1 MSVRRSSS
9 NRSNSS
15 GRSASSGRPKIP
27 APPPPPPVR
36 YSIKEKKNTDDKGVK
51 LYTGPTIAYTSGS
64 TFAKNK
70 PNFLIDLTTEK
81 VYSSYDELK
90 NMSRKEINDIEKK
103 NRVYEAKMNDMRK
116 QTRGGRWQR
125 KSKRTRRHKR
135 S

>member
-9 NRSNSS
+9 NRSSSS

-36 YSIKEKKNTDDKGVK
+36 SSIKPKKETPEKGFK
-51 LYTGPTIAYTSGS
+51 LYTSPTITYTSGS

-70 PNFLIDLTTEK
+70 PNFLFDIANDT
-81 VYSSYDELK
+81 VYDYDQLNK
-90 NMSRKEINDIEKK
+90 MNIKKINAIEK
-103 NRVYEAKMNDMRK
+103 NNDFIRAKLKEMK
-116 QTRGGRWQR
+116 KQQTRGGRRQR
-125 KSKRTRRHKR
+125 KTKRTRRHKR